1 MKKIFAL
8 MLAMLMLVMVPLSVS
23 ADGLPVGDNVG
34 TWETDTNNQIWSY
47 TKGEDG
53 DVYVLGNSDN
63 FTVSTRVKIWGDN
76 QIAIVICG
84 KDVNGDGKI
93 TDSGKDAYI
102 LLWMGTEREIS
113 AWIYKDGTYVS
124 EAIGALPTGANAGV
138 VDIMVKYKDGVAE
151 MFAKPMAGEDID
163 AHGHDKVVRD
173 DLAPIGKFNIPE
185 DARFG
190 SVVALWVKTPDAGA
204 WFSHPEFT
212 DTTPTDPVDPT
223 DPADPVDPVDPVA
236 PKTGDATAVGL
247 FCSALC
253 LAAVSVVV
261 SKKRHQD

>member
-8 MLAMLMLVMVPLSVS
+8 MLALLMLVMVPLSVS
-23 ADGLPVGDNVG
+23 ADGLPLGDNVG
-34 TWETDTNNQIWSY
+34 TWETDANGQIWSD
-47 TKGEDG
+47 TKGVDG

-63 FTVSTRVKIWGDN
+63 FTVSTRVKIWGD
-76 QIAIVICG
+76 QVGIIICG

-102 LLWMGTEREIS
+102 LLWMGTDREIS

-124 EAIGALPTGANAGV
+124 TALGALPTGSTAGV

-151 MFAKPMAGEDID
+151 VFAKPMAYEDID
-163 AHGHDKVVRD
+163 AHGHDEVVRD

-190 SVVALWVKTPDAGA
+190 SVVALWVKTPGAQWA

-212 DTTPTDPVDPT
+212 DTTPAAPADPT